1 MRIIRSVRYLLLAA
15 ILFAIPAASF
25 AQVAVG
31 ISVGIAPPE
40 IPVYEQPPCPG
51 EGYIWTPGYWA
62 YGDDDYYWVPGTWVL
77 APRVG
82 FLWTPGYWG
91 WGGRGYLWHAGY
103 WGPHVGF
110 YGGINY
116 GFGYVGSG
124 YYGGRWDRGH
134 FAYNRSVNNINVT
147 VIHNTY
153 NTRVVNRTTTR
164 VSYNGGN
171 GGVRVREN
179 ARERQFSRE
188 NHIQMASVQAQH
200 EQAARSDRSQFA
212 KVNNGR
218 PNVAATPRP
227 GAFND
232 RGVVHAREGGN
243 PRANGRAAA
252 VNPNNNRGARNDRPN
267 TATQT
272 RPERTTAVAPNNT
285 RGTRNDRPATAT
297 QTRPAPAANAPR
309 ANTDRPGNTRTVAPR
324 STTPDRPNTAHSNAP
339 HANTERPAIRSAP
352 PANATHERPTP
363 QRSAAPRPAPTPQRA
378 APQPSHQ
385 AAPQQHNAPR
395 QENRPQPKEHEPHGK
410 P

>member
-1 MRIIRSVRYLLLAA
+1 MRIIHSVRYLLLAA

-40 IPVYEQPPCPG
+40 IPIYEQPVCPG

-91 WGGRGYLWHAGY
+91 WGGGGYLWHAGY

-124 YYGGRWDRGH
+124 YYGGRWDHGR
-134 FAYNRSVNNINVT
+134 FAYNRSVNNVNVT

-153 NTRVVNRTTTR
+153 NTRVINRTTNR

-171 GGVRVREN
+171 GGTRVRETPKQ
-179 ARERQFSRE
+179 RQFSRE
-188 NHIQMASVQAQH
+188 NHMQMASAQAQH

-232 RGVVHAREGGN
+232 RGVVHAREGGGAN
-243 PRANGRAAA
+243 PRANGHTAT
-252 VNPNNNRGARNDRPN
+252 VNPNNNRGNRPERTTGVAPNNTHGNRNDRPN
-267 TATQT
+267 TATPTHQ
-272 RPERTTAVAPNNT
+272 APANNAP
-285 RGTRNDRPATAT
+285 RANNDRPANTHTVAPRNSSPD
-297 QTRPAPAANAPR
+297 RPNTGHSNAPR
-309 ANTDRPGNTRTVAPR
+309 ANTDRPAT
-324 STTPDRPNTAHSNAP
+324 H
-339 HANTERPAIRSAP
+339 SAP
-352 PANATHERPTP
+352 PANASHDRPTP
-363 QRSAAPRPAPTPQRA
+363 QHSAAPRPAPAPQRA
-378 APQPSHQ
+378 APQPSRQ
-385 AAPQQHNAPR
+385 AAPQQHNAPH
-395 QENRPQPKEHEPHGK
+395 QENRPQQKDRDPHGK